1 ATSPQV
7 NTPGTPENTT
17 SPHVNTTGT
26 PENTSPHV
34 NTTSTPENTTPPY
47 GNTPGT
53 SENTPPPHVSTPG
66 TPDNATSPHINSTG
80 TPENSPSPPAN
91 SSPPPPIS
99 RPIVVLQFSLNQDFN
114 EDLKN
119 KTSEAFQS
127 LAKNITTQLD
137 TVYRNKF
144 GDAFNRT
151 EITDF
156 RSGSVIVDSTLIFNN
171 LTVVPNT
178 SEVTNTL
185 KAAANTSGFSLPVNT
200 STIVASALMSTPE
213 N

>member
-1 ATSPQV
+1 TTSPHVNTTGTPENTPPPHVNTTSTPDNATSPQV

-47 GNTPGT
+47 GNTPGV
-53 SENTPPPHVSTPG
+53 TPAAPVTIPSTP
-66 TPDNATSPHINSTG
+66 ASP
-80 TPENSPSPPAN
+80 
-91 SSPPPPIS
+91 